1 MFESY
6 YRPLIRQL
14 MLVALFITPT
24 YVSAVMTIKSSSPE
38 RLIAKVHSATEV
50 GLSWQ
55 APAGVEDIT
64 GYRVFRDGKR
74 IGRTKVTFFVDT
86 NAQPDTEYTYYVTA
100 FTRGKNRVSS
110 LPSNSSIIKT
120 LNTGENDGMRNGS
133 VIRVGIAR
141 LVDHCGTNDLSEI
154 SDEALDGCLDKLIEH
169 YTLREGLKDMQ
180 AYVAR
185 YRRQEDAKLIE
196 LGKRLFFSKALSQNY
211 DTSCASCHHPAEG
224 CGSDGLSL
232 SIGVNAENPDL
243 MGIGRSDGSVVP
255 SVGRNAPQICNSA
268 LWVDSMFWDQRVRL
282 REANRD
288 SEVGT
293 VSTADIQTPEIE
305 VTRLMNTEVANT
317 DPLRLLMAQ
326 AHFPITAPAEMG
338 DPSGFDS
345 PQAYR
350 EFIAQR
356 LSEQWKPHFSAAFG
370 DDQISFL
377 RIARAM
383 SAYQASFLFIDNPF
397 FNYIEGQQDKLNHD
411 EKRGALFFYTGAGCA
426 NCHDG
431 VMFTPE
437 RTRGP
442 LYPQIGAHGVA
453 DGNFKNQFRMPSL
466 LNVGITAPYGDKGVF
481 ATLERVI
488 EHYSDVTGSLERFYG
503 DNETCALPQF
513 QHLSS
518 AQCEAVV
525 GDAGSYVLALNAQNR
540 AASDRSDEAIIRGFT
555 PQQVSYLAA
564 FLRALTDPKA
574 HVGSHEINALI
585 PERDGGPDGHQ
596 FDAVNKEGEAL

>member
-1 MFESY
+1 MFGKN
-6 YRPLIRQL
+6 YRRSIYQLALIPIFMGVFTVQ
-14 MLVALFITPT
+14 ANTPIE
-24 YVSAVMTIKSSSPE
+24 VSAPE
-38 RLIAKVHSATEV
+38 QLIAKVHSATEV
-50 GLSWQ
+50 GLNWQ
-55 APAGVEDIT
+55 APKDVEGIT

-74 IGRTKVTFFVDT
+74 VGRTKMTFFIDT
-86 NAQPDTEYTYYVTA
+86 SASPNVEHAYHVVA
-100 FTRGKNRVSS
+100 VAKGLGRKIS
-110 LPSNSSIIKT
+110 LPSNIDSVRT
-120 LNTGENDGMRNGS
+120 LKNDDNEGLRNGS

-141 LVDHCGTNDLSEI
+141 LVDHCGTNDIDAIPEQ
-154 SDEALDGCLDKLIEH
+154 ELDTCMDKLIEH
-169 YTLREGLKDMQ
+169 YTLREGLADMQ
-180 AYVAR
+180 AYAAR
-185 YRRQEDAKLIE
+185 YRRQEDQELIE
-196 LGKRLFFSKALSQNY
+196 LGKRLFFSKALSQNF
-211 DTSCASCHHPAEG
+211 DTSCASCHHPAES

-232 SIGVNAENPDL
+232 SVGVNANDPDI
-243 MGIGRSDGSVVP
+243 MGLGRTDGQVIP
-255 SVGRNAPQICNSA
+255 SVGRSSPQICNTA

-288 SEVGT
+288 SDVGT
-293 VSTADIQTPEIE
+293 VSTADIQTPELA
-305 VTRLMNTEVANT
+305 VTRLMNEEVENT

-338 DPSGFDS
+338 DPSGFES

-356 LSEQWKPHFSAAFG
+356 LSEEWKPYFHAAFG
-370 DDQISFL
+370 DEQVSFL

-383 SAYQASFLFIDNPF
+383 SAYQASFMFIDNPF
-397 FNYIEGQQDKLNHD
+397 FDYIDGERQKLNEA
-411 EKRGALFFYTGAGCA
+411 EKRGAMFFYTGAGCA

-503 DNETCALPQF
+503 ENETCGLAQF
-513 QHLSS
+513 QHLNAEQC
-518 AQCEAVV
+518 AQVV
-525 GDAGSYVLALNAQNR
+525 GDAGEYVLALNAQNR

-555 PQQVSYLAA
+555 PQQVGYLAA
-564 FLRALTDPKA
+564 FLRALTDPEA
-574 HVGSHEINALI
+574 IAGSNEINALI
-585 PERDGGPDGHQ
+585 PPRDGGPDGHQ
-596 FDAVNKEGEAL
+596 FDAINKEGEAL

>member
-1 MFESY
+1 MFGKSYRQSINLLLLIPLTIWASSLHASIPIESS
-6 YRPLIRQL
+6 
-14 MLVALFITPT
+14 APT
-24 YVSAVMTIKSSSPE
+24 Q
-38 RLIAKVHSATEV
+38 LIAKVHSTTEV

-55 APAGVEDIT
+55 APIGVEGIT

-74 IGRTKVTFFVDT
+74 IGRTKMPFYVDT
-86 NAQPDTEYTYYVTA
+86 SANPNFEHTYHVVAVARAQG
-100 FTRGKNRVSS
+100 RQISQR
-110 LPSNSSIIKT
+110 SNTDSVKT
-120 LNTGENDGMRNGS
+120 LTDVANDGMRNGS

-141 LVDHCGTNDLSEI
+141 LVDHCGTNDLDAIPAQE
-154 SDEALDGCLDKLIEH
+154 LDACMDKLIEH
-169 YTLREGLKDMQ
+169 YTLKAGLEDMQ

-185 YRRQEDAKLIE
+185 YRQQEDSQMIE
-196 LGKRLFFSKALSQNY
+196 LGKRLFFSKALSQNF
-211 DTSCASCHHPAEG
+211 DTSCASCHHPAQG

-232 SIGVNAENPDL
+232 SIGVNAEDADV
-243 MGIGRSDGSVVP
+243 MGLGRSDGLTVP
-255 SVGRNAPQICNSA
+255 AVGRNSPPICNSA

-293 VSTADIQTPEIE
+293 VSTADIQTPELD
-305 VTRLMNTEVANT
+305 VTRLMNEEVESS

-326 AHFPITAPAEMG
+326 AHFPITAAAEMG
-338 DPSGFDS
+338 DPSGFES

-356 LSEQWKPHFSAAFG
+356 LSDNWKPHFVAAFG
-370 DDQISFL
+370 DEQINFL

-383 SAYQASFLFIDNPF
+383 AAYQASFMFIDNPF
-397 FNYIEGQQDKLNHD
+397 FDYIEGEKQKLS
-411 EKRGALFFYTGAGCA
+411 EGQKRGALFFYTAAGCA

-442 LYPQIGAHGVA
+442 LYPQIGVHGVA

-503 DNETCALPQF
+503 EHETCGLPQF
-513 QHLSS
+513 KHLS
-518 AQCEAVV
+518 AEQCEQVV
-525 GDAGSYVLALNAQNR
+525 GEAGDYVLALNAQNR
-540 AASDRSDEAIIRGFT
+540 AASDRGDDAIIRGFT
-555 PQQVSYLAA
+555 ETQISYLTA
-564 FLRALTDPKA
+564 FLHALTDPDA
-574 HVGSHEINALI
+574 LSGSNEINALI
-585 PERDGGPDGHQ
+585 PLRDGGPDGHQ
-596 FDAVNKEGEAL
+596 FDAINRAGDAL

>member
-1 MFESY
+1 MFGNSY
-6 YRPLIRQL
+6 WHLLRHVALVPIIMISTFASASTPIEVSAPEQ
-14 MLVALFITPT
+14 LVA
-24 YVSAVMTIKSSSPE
+24 
-38 RLIAKVHSATEV
+38 KVRSATEV

-55 APAGVEDIT
+55 APTGVEGIA
-64 GYRVFRDGKR
+64 GYRIFRDGKR
-74 IGRTKVTFFVDT
+74 IGRTKVTFYIDT
-86 NAQPDTEYTYYVTA
+86 TAVPNSEHVYHVTA
-100 FTRGKNRVSS
+100 FTRGKNKLSS
-110 LPSNSSIIKT
+110 QPSNIDIVKT
-120 LNTGENDGMRNGS
+120 LSSDDNDGMRNGS
-133 VIRVGIAR
+133 IIRVGIAR
-141 LVDHCGTNDLSEI
+141 LVDHCGTNDLNAIADSE
-154 SDEALDGCLDKLIEH
+154 LDVCMDKLIDH
-169 YTLREGLKDMQ
+169 YTLRQGLDDMQ

-185 YRRQEDAKLIE
+185 YRRQEDAQLIE

-211 DTSCASCHHPAEG
+211 DTSCASCHHPAQG

-232 SIGVNAENPDL
+232 SIGVNAENADL
-243 MGIGRSDGSVVP
+243 MGLGRSDGTVVP
-255 SVGRNAPQICNSA
+255 SVGRNSPQICNSA

-293 VSTADIQTPEIE
+293 VSTADIQTPELE
-305 VTRLMNTEVANT
+305 VTRLMNEEVANT

-338 DPSGFDS
+338 DPAGFES

-356 LSEQWKPHFSAAFG
+356 LSEQWKPYFKAAFG
-370 DDQISFL
+370 DEQVNFL

-397 FNYIEGQQDKLNHD
+397 FNYIEGQNDKLSEE

-503 DNETCALPQF
+503 ENETCGLPQF
-513 QHLSS
+513 QHLNTE
-518 AQCEAVV
+518 QCEHIV
-525 GDAGSYVLALNAQNR
+525 GDAGDYVLALNAQNR
-540 AASDRSDEAIIRGFT
+540 AASDRSDDAIIRGFT

-574 HVGSHEINALI
+574 LAGSHEINVLI
-585 PERDGGPDGHQ
+585 PSRDGGPDGHQ
-596 FDAVNKEGEAL
+596 FDAVNKEGNAL

>member
-1 MFESY
+1 MFGSY
-6 YRPLIRQL
+6 YRPLIRRL
-14 MLVALFITPT
+14 MLAALFAVPT
-24 YVSAVMTIKSSSPE
+24 YVSAVSTIESVSPKQ
-38 RLIAKVHSATEV
+38 LIAKVHSATEV

-55 APAGVEDIT
+55 APVSIDDIK

-74 IGRTKVTFFVDT
+74 IGRTKETFFVDT
-86 NAQPDTEYTYYVTA
+86 NAVPGAEHTYYVMA

-110 LPSNSSIIKT
+110 LPSNSDTIKT
-120 LNTGENDGMRNGS
+120 LSSDENDGMRNGS

-141 LVDHCGTNDLSEI
+141 LADHCGTNDLNEI
-154 SDEALDGCLDKLIEH
+154 SDEALDSCMDKLIDH
-169 YTLREGLKDMQ
+169 YTLQQGLEDMQ

-185 YRRQEDAKLIE
+185 YRRQEDANLIE
-196 LGKRLFFSKALSQNY
+196 LGKRLYFSKALSQNY
-211 DTSCASCHHPAEG
+211 DTSCASCHHPAQG

-232 SIGVNAENPDL
+232 SIGVNAENADL
-243 MGIGRSDGSVVP
+243 MGLGRSDGAVVP
-255 SVGRNAPQICNSA
+255 RVGRNSPQICNSA

-288 SEVGT
+288 SEVGR

-305 VTRLMNTEVANT
+305 VTRLMNAEVDNT

-345 PQAYR
+345 PQVYR

-356 LSEQWKPHFSAAFG
+356 LSEQWQPHFNAAFG
-370 DDQISFL
+370 DDQISFM

-397 FNYIEGQQDKLNHD
+397 FNYIEGRQDKLTTD
-411 EKRGALFFYTGAGCA
+411 EKRGAVFFYTGAGCA

-503 DNETCALPQF
+503 EHETCELPQF
-513 QHLSS
+513 QHLSA
-518 AQCEAVV
+518 AQCDTVV
-525 GDAGSYVLALNAQNR
+525 GEAGDYVLALNAQNR
-540 AASDRSDEAIIRGFT
+540 AASDRGDDAIIRGFT
-555 PQQVSYLAA
+555 QQQVNYLAA

-574 HVGSHEINALI
+574 MAGSDEINALI
-585 PERDGGPDGHQ
+585 PARDGGPDGHQ
-596 FDAVNKEGEAL
+596 FDAIDKEGNTL